1 MSKVPVLT
9 SDDAVSRPPNSVR
22 DSPGVPP
29 TGTATESCREQIA
42 ELAASGLLAVTVPAE
57 FGGAGLPAATVADVF
72 RLIACGDP
80 NIAQIPH
87 NHFVF
92 VNQLLAQGT
101 RDQHR
106 PPG

>member
-1 MSKVPVLT
+1 M
-9 SDDAVSRPPNSVR
+9 
-22 DSPGVPP
+22 PP

-42 ELAASGLLAVTVPAE
+42 ELAASGLLAVTVPAG
-57 FGGAGLPAATVADVF
+57 FGGAGLPAATVATVATVADVF